1 MCSVIIF
8 DHVIYVRRTYALCP
22 THTHTH
28 PSQQKFTITAFHES
42 LKNSTA
48 DADKTWQQSVRGS
61 TSPRNERCLPGNPSR
76 AATAET
82 KGDKYISGL
91 NTVL

>member
-8 DHVIYVRRTYALCP
+8 DHVNYTRRHTHYA
-22 THTHTH
+22 THTHTY
-28 PSQQKFTITAFHES
+28 PSQTFTVTAFQES
-42 LKNSTA
+42 PKNATT

-61 TSPRNERCLPGNPSR
+61 TSTRNERCLPGSPSR
-76 AATAET
+76 AATAGT

-91 NTVL
+91 SIVL